1 MQQTTQQNQTALEA
15 VLVPSEQLP
24 EGSVPIRGHDFN
36 DSRDIDS
43 LLASFAST
51 GLQATALGRAIEEV
65 NSMLDWRVDPH
76 EREEGDGADGV
87 HGADGADGAGAA
99 STSDRR
105 ADRTKIFLGY
115 TSNLISSGV
124 REHIRYLVQ
133 HKMVDVLVTTA
144 GGVEEDVIKCLAET
158 YVGDFYLK
166 GSELRSKGINRAG
179 NVRISGRQGSVQIQ
193 LPCSYPRHLSRPTRA
208 FADSRSSLLARTFAS
223 SSSRTPTI
231 ANLKTGSCRSW
242 KRCCASRKGAPSGRR
257 RK

>member
-76 EREEGDGADGV
+76 EREEDNGADGI
-87 HGADGADGAGAA
+87 DGADGAGAA

-179 NVRISGRQGSVQIQ
+179 NVRISGRQGSGGGEFE
-193 LPCSYPRHLSRPTRA
+193 LPCYPPTHGSCPARLVHSLTRA
-208 FADSRSSLLARTFAS
+208 PRSSLVRL
-223 SSSRTPTI
+223 PGPHPELQLLQI
-231 ANLKTGSCRSW
+231 
-242 KRCCASRKGAPSGRR
+242 
-257 RK
+257 

>member
-76 EREEGDGADGV
+76 EREEADGVDGADGV
-87 HGADGADGAGAA
+87 DRVDGADGADGAGAA

-179 NVRISGRQGSVQIQ
+179 NVRISGRQGPNTATLGTCPARLAHS
-193 LPCSYPRHLSRPTRA
+193 LTRA
-208 FADSRSSLLARTFAS
+208 PRSSLVRL
-223 SSSRTPTI
+223 PGPHPELQLLQI
-231 ANLKTGSCRSW
+231 
-242 KRCCASRKGAPSGRR
+242 
-257 RK
+257 